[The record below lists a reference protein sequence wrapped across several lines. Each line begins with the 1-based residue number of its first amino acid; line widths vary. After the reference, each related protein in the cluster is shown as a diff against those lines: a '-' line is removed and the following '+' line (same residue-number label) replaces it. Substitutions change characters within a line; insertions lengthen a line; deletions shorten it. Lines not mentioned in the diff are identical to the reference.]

1 MTKRLNSKHKV
12 DRRLK
17 VNLWGR
23 PKSPFNSRAYPPG
36 QHGQSKAGK
45 LSDYGIQLQA
55 KQKLKSYYGNMNER
69 QFRNV
74 YKKAIMKKGD
84 TAENLIGLLE
94 RRLDAVIYRSKLSN
108 TIFSSRQLINHGHVR
123 VNGKKVNI
131 SSYQVKEED
140 SIEIREKSKQ
150 LALIDIALANK
161 ETLVVA
167 GHLIM
172 PMLRMTGASIL
183 PVDSEHNAIFQC
195 LKGESDEVIKD
206 VVLTASGG
214 PFRQMSREQM
224 RSVNLQQALKH
235 PNWKMGP
242 KVTID
247 SATLMNKGLELI
259 EAKWLFS
266 LPVEKIKAVI
276 HPQSVVH
283 GLVNF
288 ADGSCIAHM
297 GSTDMRIPI
306 SYALDYPERMTWQ
319 VETLDL
325 VKLSRLDFYEIDP
338 VRFPCFKLAKTVLSS
353 TPEHAVILNAANE
366 VAVAAFLHDQ
376 LVYSEIAELVD
387 RALNRFSVGAVAK
400 SLDDVIGLDCEV
412 RNQMSELKK
421 DFQDTV
427 KGIKIAV
434 ETDT

>member
-1 MTKRLNSKHKV
+1 MVNQRSLTILGATGSVGKSTLDLVRERPDLFNIKGLTAHTNFESLARLA
-12 DRRLK
+12 LEF
-17 VNLWGR
+17 R
-23 PKSPFNSRAYPPG
+23 PDCVVIA
-36 QHGQSKAGK
+36 
-45 LSDYGIQLQA
+45 DET
-55 KQKLKSYYGNMNER
+55 YY
-69 QFRNV
+69 
-74 YKKAIMKKGD
+74 
-84 TAENLIGLLE
+84 
-94 RRLDAVIYRSKLSN
+94 
-108 TIFSSRQLINHGHVR
+108 
-123 VNGKKVNI
+123 
-131 SSYQVKEED
+131 
-140 SIEIREKSKQ
+140 KQ
-150 LALIDIALANK
+150 LKDCLSGTDIVVHAGEDALFALAAVPVDCIVGAIVGIAGLGSVHSAIQAGQKIALANK

-172 PMLRMTGASIL
+172 PMLRRTGASIL

-242 KVTID
+242 KVTLD

-259 EAKWLFS
+259 EAKWLFG

-325 VKLSRLDFYEIDP
+325 VKLSRLDFYEIDLD
-338 VRFPCFKLAKTVLSS
+338 RFPCFELAKTVLSS

-376 LVYSEIAELVD
+376 LAYSEIAEVVD
-387 RALNRFSVGAVAK
+387 RALNRFSAVTVTK
-400 SLDDVIGLDCEV
+400 TLDDVIGLDCEV
-412 RNQMSELKK
+412 RNQMSESKK

>member
-1 MTKRLNSKHKV
+1 MVNQRSLTILGATGSIGKSTLDLVRERP
-12 DRRLK
+12 DRFK
-17 VNLWGR
+17 
-23 PKSPFNSRAYPPG
+23 
-36 QHGQSKAGK
+36 
-45 LSDYGIQLQA
+45 I
-55 KQKLKSYYGNMNER
+55 
-69 QFRNV
+69 
-74 YKKAIMKKGD
+74 KGL
-84 TAENLIGLLE
+84 TAHTNFE
-94 RRLDAVIYRSKLSN
+94 S
-108 TIFSSRQLINHGHVR
+108 
-123 VNGKKVNI
+123 
-131 SSYQVKEED
+131 
-140 SIEIREKSKQ
+140 
-150 LALIDIALANK
+150 LALLALEFRPDSVVIADETYYEQLKDCLSGTEIVVHAGEEALCALATVPVDCIGGAIVGIAGLGSIHSAIQAGQKIALANK

-172 PMLRMTGASIL
+172 PMLRRTGASIL

-195 LKGESDEVIKD
+195 LKGETGAVIKD

-266 LPVEKIKAVI
+266 LPAEKIKAVI

-288 ADGSCIAHM
+288 DDGSSIAHM

-306 SYALDYPERMTWQ
+306 SYALDYPKRMTWQ
-319 VETLDL
+319 TETLDL
-325 VKLSRLDFYEIDP
+325 VKLSRLDFYEIELD
-338 VRFPCFKLAKTVLSS
+338 RFPCFKLAKTVLSS

-366 VAVAAFLHDQ
+366 IAVAAFAHGQ
-376 LVYSEIAELVD
+376 LVYSEIAEVVD
-387 RALNRFSVGAVAK
+387 RALNRFSAVAVTK
-400 SLDDVIGLDCEV
+400 TLDDVIGLDCEV
-412 RNQMSELKK
+412 RNQMSGSEK

>member
-1 MTKRLNSKHKV
+1 MVNQRSLTILGATGSVGKSTLDLVRERPDRFKIKGLTAHTNFESLARLA
-12 DRRLK
+12 LEF
-17 VNLWGR
+17 R
-23 PKSPFNSRAYPPG
+23 PDSVVIA
-36 QHGQSKAGK
+36 
-45 LSDYGIQLQA
+45 DET
-55 KQKLKSYYGNMNER
+55 YY
-69 QFRNV
+69 
-74 YKKAIMKKGD
+74 
-84 TAENLIGLLE
+84 
-94 RRLDAVIYRSKLSN
+94 
-108 TIFSSRQLINHGHVR
+108 
-123 VNGKKVNI
+123 
-131 SSYQVKEED
+131 
-140 SIEIREKSKQ
+140 KQ
-150 LALIDIALANK
+150 LKDCLSGTDIVVHAGEDALFALAAVPVDCIVGAIVGIAGLGSVHSAIQAGQKIALANK

-172 PMLRMTGASIL
+172 PMLRRTGASIL
-183 PVDSEHNAIFQC
+183 PIDSEHNAIFQC
-195 LKGESDEVIKD
+195 LKGESGEVIKD

-224 RSVNLQQALKH
+224 RSVTLQQALKH

-259 EAKWLFS
+259 EAKWLFG
-266 LPVEKIKAVI
+266 LPAEKIKAVI

-325 VKLSRLDFYEIDP
+325 VKLSRLDFYEIDLD
-338 VRFPCFKLAKTVLSS
+338 RFPCFKLAKTVLSS

-366 VAVAAFLHDQ
+366 VAVAAFLNDQ

-387 RALNRFSVGAVAK
+387 RALNRFSAVAVTK
-400 SLDDVIGLDCEV
+400 TLDDVIGLDCEV

>member
-1 MTKRLNSKHKV
+1 MVNQRSLTILGATGSVGKSTLDLVRERSDRFKIKGLTAHTNFESLARLALEFRPDSVVIADEKYYKQ
-12 DRRLK
+12 LK
-17 VNLWGR
+17 DCLSGTDIVV
-23 PKSPFNSRAYPPG
+23 
-36 QHGQSKAGK
+36 HAGK
-45 LSDYGIQLQA
+45 DALFALAAVPVDCVVGAIVGIAGLGSVHSAIQA
-55 KQKLKSYYGNMNER
+55 GQK
-69 QFRNV
+69 
-74 YKKAIMKKGD
+74 
-84 TAENLIGLLE
+84 
-94 RRLDAVIYRSKLSN
+94 
-108 TIFSSRQLINHGHVR
+108 
-123 VNGKKVNI
+123 
-131 SSYQVKEED
+131 
-140 SIEIREKSKQ
+140 
-150 LALIDIALANK
+150 IALANK

-172 PMLRMTGASIL
+172 PMLSRTGASIL

-195 LKGESDEVIKD
+195 LRGETGDAIKD

-224 RSVNLQQALKH
+224 RTVNLQQALKH
-235 PNWKMGP
+235 PNWKMGQ

-259 EAKWLFS
+259 EAKWLFG
-266 LPVEKIKAVI
+266 LPAEKIKAVI

-288 ADGSCIAHM
+288 DDGSCIAHM

-325 VKLSRLDFYEIDP
+325 VKLSRLDFYEIDLD
-338 VRFPCFKLAKTVLSS
+338 RFPCFKLAKTVLSS

-366 VAVAAFLHDQ
+366 VAVAGFLQDK
-376 LVYSEIAELVD
+376 LAYTEIAEVVD
-387 RALNRFSVGAVAK
+387 RALNRFSAVAVTNT
-400 SLDDVIGLDCEV
+400 LDDVIGLDREV
-412 RNQMSELKK
+412 RNKISELNK
-421 DFQDTV
+421 DFQDPV

>member
-1 MTKRLNSKHKV
+1 MVNQRSLTILGATGSVGKSTLDLVRERPDRFNIKGLTAHTNFESLARLA
-12 DRRLK
+12 LEF
-17 VNLWGR
+17 R
-23 PKSPFNSRAYPPG
+23 PDSVVIA
-36 QHGQSKAGK
+36 
-45 LSDYGIQLQA
+45 DET
-55 KQKLKSYYGNMNER
+55 YY
-69 QFRNV
+69 
-74 YKKAIMKKGD
+74 
-84 TAENLIGLLE
+84 
-94 RRLDAVIYRSKLSN
+94 
-108 TIFSSRQLINHGHVR
+108 
-123 VNGKKVNI
+123 
-131 SSYQVKEED
+131 
-140 SIEIREKSKQ
+140 KQ
-150 LALIDIALANK
+150 LKDCLSGTDIVVHAGEDALFALAAVPVDCIVGAIVGIAGLGSVHSAIQAGQKIALANK

-172 PMLRMTGASIL
+172 PMLRRTGASIL

-195 LKGESDEVIKD
+195 LKGESGEVIKD

-214 PFRQMSREQM
+214 PFRQISREQM
-224 RSVNLQQALKH
+224 RSVSLQQALKH

-259 EAKWLFS
+259 EAKWLFG
-266 LPVEKIKAVI
+266 LPAEKIKAVI

-319 VETLDL
+319 AETLNL
-325 VKLSRLDFYEIDP
+325 VKLSRLDFDEIDLEK
-338 VRFPCFKLAKTVLSS
+338 FPCFKLAKTVLSS
-353 TPEHAVILNAANE
+353 TPEYAVILNAANE
-366 VAVAAFLHDQ
+366 VAVTAFLNDQ
-376 LVYSEIAELVD
+376 LVYSEIAEVVD
-387 RALNRFSVGAVAK
+387 RALNRFSAVAVTK
-400 SLDDVIGLDCEV
+400 TLDDVIGLDCEV

>member
-1 MTKRLNSKHKV
+1 MVNQLSLTILGATGSVGKSTLDLVRERPDRFKIKGLTAHTNFESLARLA
-12 DRRLK
+12 LEF
-17 VNLWGR
+17 R
-23 PKSPFNSRAYPPG
+23 PDSVVIA
-36 QHGQSKAGK
+36 
-45 LSDYGIQLQA
+45 DET
-55 KQKLKSYYGNMNER
+55 YY
-69 QFRNV
+69 
-74 YKKAIMKKGD
+74 
-84 TAENLIGLLE
+84 
-94 RRLDAVIYRSKLSN
+94 
-108 TIFSSRQLINHGHVR
+108 
-123 VNGKKVNI
+123 
-131 SSYQVKEED
+131 
-140 SIEIREKSKQ
+140 KQ
-150 LALIDIALANK
+150 LKDCLSGTDIVVHAGEDALFALAAVPVDCIVGAIVGIAGLGSVYSAIQAGQKIALANK

-172 PMLRMTGASIL
+172 PMLRRTGASIL

-195 LKGESDEVIKD
+195 LKGESGEVIKD

-224 RSVNLQQALKH
+224 RSVTLQQALKH

-259 EAKWLFS
+259 EAKWLFG
-266 LPVEKIKAVI
+266 LPAEKIKAVI

-325 VKLSRLDFYEIDP
+325 VKLSRLDFYEIDLD
-338 VRFPCFKLAKTVLSS
+338 RFPCFKLAKTVLSS

-366 VAVAAFLHDQ
+366 VAVAACLHDQ
-376 LVYSEIAELVD
+376 LAYSEIAEVVD
-387 RALNRFSVGAVAK
+387 RALNRFSAVAVTK
-400 SLDDVIGLDCEV
+400 TLDDVIGLDCEV

>member
-1 MTKRLNSKHKV
+1 MVNQRSLTILGATGSVGKSTLDLVRERPDRFKVKGLTAHTNFESLARLALEFKPDIV
-12 DRRLK
+12 VIADET
-17 VNLWGR
+17 
-23 PKSPFNSRAYPPG
+23 
-36 QHGQSKAGK
+36 
-45 LSDYGIQLQA
+45 
-55 KQKLKSYYGNMNER
+55 YY
-69 QFRNV
+69 
-74 YKKAIMKKGD
+74 
-84 TAENLIGLLE
+84 
-94 RRLDAVIYRSKLSN
+94 
-108 TIFSSRQLINHGHVR
+108 
-123 VNGKKVNI
+123 
-131 SSYQVKEED
+131 
-140 SIEIREKSKQ
+140 KQ
-150 LALIDIALANK
+150 LKDCLSGTDIVVHAGEDALFALAAVPVDCIVGAIVGIAGLGSVHSAIQAGQKIALANK

-172 PMLRMTGASIL
+172 PMLRRTGASIL

-195 LKGESDEVIKD
+195 LKGESGEVIKD

-259 EAKWLFS
+259 EAKWLFG
-266 LPVEKIKAVI
+266 LPAEKIKAVI

-306 SYALDYPERMTWQ
+306 SYALDYPKRMTWQ

-325 VKLSRLDFYEIDP
+325 VKLSRLDFYEIDLD
-338 VRFPCFKLAKTVLSS
+338 RFPCFKLAKTVLSS
-353 TPEHAVILNAANE
+353 TPEYAVILNAANE
-366 VAVAAFLHDQ
+366 VAVAAFLNDQ
-376 LVYSEIAELVD
+376 LAYSEIAEVVD
-387 RALNRFSVGAVAK
+387 RALNRFSAVTVTK
-400 SLDDVIGLDCEV
+400 TLDDVIGLDCEV

>member
-1 MTKRLNSKHKV
+1 MVNQRSLTILGATGSVGKSTLDLVRERPDRFKIKGLTAHTNFESLARLA
-12 DRRLK
+12 LEF
-17 VNLWGR
+17 R
-23 PKSPFNSRAYPPG
+23 PDCVVIA
-36 QHGQSKAGK
+36 
-45 LSDYGIQLQA
+45 DET
-55 KQKLKSYYGNMNER
+55 YY
-69 QFRNV
+69 
-74 YKKAIMKKGD
+74 
-84 TAENLIGLLE
+84 
-94 RRLDAVIYRSKLSN
+94 
-108 TIFSSRQLINHGHVR
+108 
-123 VNGKKVNI
+123 
-131 SSYQVKEED
+131 
-140 SIEIREKSKQ
+140 KQ
-150 LALIDIALANK
+150 LKDCLSGTDIVVHAGEDALFALAAVPVDCIVGAIVGIAGLGAVHSAIQAGQKIALANK

-172 PMLRMTGASIL
+172 PMLRRTGASIL

-195 LKGESDEVIKD
+195 LKGESGEVIKD

-224 RSVNLQQALKH
+224 RSVTLQQALKH

-259 EAKWLFS
+259 EAKWLFG
-266 LPVEKIKAVI
+266 LPAEKIKAVI

-325 VKLSRLDFYEIDP
+325 VKLSRLDFYEIDLD
-338 VRFPCFKLAKTVLSS
+338 RFPCFKLAKTVLSS
-353 TPEHAVILNAANE
+353 TPEYAVILNAANE
-366 VAVAAFLHDQ
+366 VAVAAFLNDQ
-376 LVYSEIAELVD
+376 LAYSEIAEVVD
-387 RALNRFSVGAVAK
+387 RALNRFSAVAVTK
-400 SLDDVIGLDCEV
+400 TLDDVIGLDCEV

>member
-1 MTKRLNSKHKV
+1 MVNQRSLTILGATGSVGKSTLDLVRERPDLFNIKGLTAHTNFESLARLA
-12 DRRLK
+12 LEF
-17 VNLWGR
+17 R
-23 PKSPFNSRAYPPG
+23 PDSVVIA
-36 QHGQSKAGK
+36 
-45 LSDYGIQLQA
+45 DET
-55 KQKLKSYYGNMNER
+55 YY
-69 QFRNV
+69 
-74 YKKAIMKKGD
+74 
-84 TAENLIGLLE
+84 
-94 RRLDAVIYRSKLSN
+94 
-108 TIFSSRQLINHGHVR
+108 
-123 VNGKKVNI
+123 
-131 SSYQVKEED
+131 
-140 SIEIREKSKQ
+140 KQ
-150 LALIDIALANK
+150 LKDCLSGTDIVVHAGEDALFALAAVPVDCIVGAIVGIAGLGSVHSAIQAGQKIALANK

-172 PMLRMTGASIL
+172 PMLRRTGASIL

-195 LKGESDEVIKD
+195 LKGESGEVIKD

-224 RSVNLQQALKH
+224 RSVTLQQALKH

-259 EAKWLFS
+259 EAKWLFG
-266 LPVEKIKAVI
+266 LPAEKIKAVI

-325 VKLSRLDFYEIDP
+325 VKLSRLDFYEIDLD
-338 VRFPCFKLAKTVLSS
+338 RFPCFKLAKTVLSS
-353 TPEHAVILNAANE
+353 TPEYAVILNAANE
-366 VAVAAFLHDQ
+366 VAVAAFLNDQ
-376 LVYSEIAELVD
+376 LAYSEIAEVVD
-387 RALNRFSVGAVAK
+387 RALNRFSAVAVTK
-400 SLDDVIGLDCEV
+400 TLDDVIGLDCEV

>member
-1 MTKRLNSKHKV
+1 MVNQRSLTILGATGSVGKSTLDLVRERPDRFNIKGLTAHTNFESLARLA
-12 DRRLK
+12 LEF
-17 VNLWGR
+17 R
-23 PKSPFNSRAYPPG
+23 PDSVVIA
-36 QHGQSKAGK
+36 
-45 LSDYGIQLQA
+45 DET
-55 KQKLKSYYGNMNER
+55 YY
-69 QFRNV
+69 
-74 YKKAIMKKGD
+74 
-84 TAENLIGLLE
+84 
-94 RRLDAVIYRSKLSN
+94 
-108 TIFSSRQLINHGHVR
+108 
-123 VNGKKVNI
+123 
-131 SSYQVKEED
+131 
-140 SIEIREKSKQ
+140 KQ
-150 LALIDIALANK
+150 LKDCLSGTDIVVHAGEDALFALAAVPVDCIVGAIVGIAGLGSVHSAIQAGQKIALANK

-172 PMLRMTGASIL
+172 PMLRRTGASIL

-195 LKGESDEVIKD
+195 LKGESGEVIKD

-259 EAKWLFS
+259 EAKWLFG
-266 LPVEKIKAVI
+266 LPAEKIKAVI

-325 VKLSRLDFYEIDP
+325 VKLSRLDFYEIDLD
-338 VRFPCFKLAKTVLSS
+338 RFPCFKLAKTVLSS

-366 VAVAAFLHDQ
+366 VAVAAFLNDQ
-376 LVYSEIAELVD
+376 LAYSEIAEVVD
-387 RALNRFSVGAVAK
+387 RALNRFSAVAVTK
-400 SLDDVIGLDCEV
+400 TLDDVIGLDCEV

>member
-1 MTKRLNSKHKV
+1 MVNQRSLTILGATGSVGKSTLNLVRERPDRFNIKGLTAHTNFESLARLA
-12 DRRLK
+12 LEF
-17 VNLWGR
+17 R
-23 PKSPFNSRAYPPG
+23 PDSVVIA
-36 QHGQSKAGK
+36 
-45 LSDYGIQLQA
+45 DET
-55 KQKLKSYYGNMNER
+55 YY
-69 QFRNV
+69 
-74 YKKAIMKKGD
+74 
-84 TAENLIGLLE
+84 
-94 RRLDAVIYRSKLSN
+94 
-108 TIFSSRQLINHGHVR
+108 
-123 VNGKKVNI
+123 
-131 SSYQVKEED
+131 
-140 SIEIREKSKQ
+140 KQ
-150 LALIDIALANK
+150 LKDCLSGTDIVVHAGEDALFALAAVPVDCIVGAIVGIAGLGAVHSAIQAGQKIALANK

-172 PMLRMTGASIL
+172 PMLRRTGASIL
-183 PVDSEHNAIFQC
+183 PLDSEHSAIFQC
-195 LKGESDEVIKD
+195 LKGESGEVIKD

-224 RSVNLQQALKH
+224 RSVNLPQARNH

-259 EAKWLFS
+259 EAKWLFG
-266 LPVEKIKAVI
+266 LPAEKIKALI

-288 ADGSCIAHM
+288 TDGSCIAHM

-306 SYALDYPERMTWQ
+306 SYALDYPERIPWQ

-325 VKLSRLDFYEIDP
+325 VKLSRLDFYEIDLD
-338 VRFPCFKLAKTVLSS
+338 RFPCFKLANTVLSS
-353 TPEHAVILNAANE
+353 TPEYDVILNAAHE
-366 VAVAAFLHDQ
+366 VAVAGFLNDQ
-376 LVYSEIAELVD
+376 LVYSEIAEVVD
-387 RALNRFSVGAVAK
+387 RALNRFSAVTVTK
-400 SLDDVIGLDCEV
+400 TLDDVISLDCEV

>member
-1 MTKRLNSKHKV
+1 M
-12 DRRLK
+12 
-17 VNLWGR
+17 VNQRSLTILGATGSVGKSTLDLVRER
-23 PKSPFNSRAYPPG
+23 PDLFN
-36 QHGQSKAGK
+36 
-45 LSDYGIQLQA
+45 I
-55 KQKLKSYYGNMNER
+55 
-69 QFRNV
+69 
-74 YKKAIMKKGD
+74 KGL
-84 TAENLIGLLE
+84 TAHTNFESLA
-94 RRLDAVIYRSKLSN
+94 R
-108 TIFSSRQLINHGHVR
+108 
-123 VNGKKVNI
+123 
-131 SSYQVKEED
+131 
-140 SIEIREKSKQ
+140 
-150 LALIDIALANK
+150 LALEFRPDCVVIADETYYEQLKDCLSGTDIVVHAGEDALFALAAVPVDCVVGAIVGVAGLASVHSAIQAGQKIALANK

-167 GHLIM
+167 GHLII
-172 PMLRMTGASIL
+172 PMLRRTGASIL

-259 EAKWLFS
+259 EAKWLFG
-266 LPVEKIKAVI
+266 LPAEKIKAVI

-288 ADGSCIAHM
+288 VDGSCIAHM

-325 VKLSRLDFYEIDP
+325 VKLSRLDFYEIDLD
-338 VRFPCFKLAKTVLSS
+338 RFPCFKLAKTVLSS
-353 TPEHAVILNAANE
+353 TPEYAVILNAANE
-366 VAVAAFLHDQ
+366 VAVAAFLNDQ
-376 LVYSEIAELVD
+376 LVYSEIAEVVD
-387 RALNRFSVGAVAK
+387 RALNRFSAVAVTK
-400 SLDDVIGLDCEV
+400 TLDDVIGLDCEV

>member
-1 MTKRLNSKHKV
+1 MVDQRSLTILGATGSVGKSTLDLVRERPDRFNIKGLTAHTNFESLARLA
-12 DRRLK
+12 LEF
-17 VNLWGR
+17 R
-23 PKSPFNSRAYPPG
+23 PDCVVIA
-36 QHGQSKAGK
+36 
-45 LSDYGIQLQA
+45 DET
-55 KQKLKSYYGNMNER
+55 YY
-69 QFRNV
+69 
-74 YKKAIMKKGD
+74 
-84 TAENLIGLLE
+84 
-94 RRLDAVIYRSKLSN
+94 
-108 TIFSSRQLINHGHVR
+108 
-123 VNGKKVNI
+123 
-131 SSYQVKEED
+131 
-140 SIEIREKSKQ
+140 KQ
-150 LALIDIALANK
+150 LKDCLSGTDIVVHAGEDALFALAAVPVDCIVGAIVGIAGLGAVHSAIQAGQKIALANK

-167 GHLIM
+167 GHLFM
-172 PMLRMTGASIL
+172 PMLCRTGASIL

-259 EAKWLFS
+259 EAKWLFG
-266 LPVEKIKAVI
+266 LPAEKIKAVI

-325 VKLSRLDFYEIDP
+325 VKLSRLDFYEIDLD
-338 VRFPCFKLAKTVLSS
+338 RFPCFKLAKTVLSS
-353 TPEHAVILNAANE
+353 TPEYAVILNAANE
-366 VAVAAFLHDQ
+366 VAVAAFLNDQ
-376 LVYSEIAELVD
+376 LVYSEIAEVVD
-387 RALNRFSVGAVAK
+387 RALNRFSAVAVTK
-400 SLDDVIGLDCEV
+400 TLDDVIGLDCEV

-421 DFQDTV
+421 DFQDAV

-434 ETDT
+434 ETDM

>member
-1 MTKRLNSKHKV
+1 MLNQRSLTILGATGSVGKSALDLVRERPDRFKIKGLTAHTNFESLARLA
-12 DRRLK
+12 LEF
-17 VNLWGR
+17 R
-23 PKSPFNSRAYPPG
+23 PDSVVIA
-36 QHGQSKAGK
+36 
-45 LSDYGIQLQA
+45 DET
-55 KQKLKSYYGNMNER
+55 YY
-69 QFRNV
+69 
-74 YKKAIMKKGD
+74 
-84 TAENLIGLLE
+84 
-94 RRLDAVIYRSKLSN
+94 
-108 TIFSSRQLINHGHVR
+108 
-123 VNGKKVNI
+123 
-131 SSYQVKEED
+131 
-140 SIEIREKSKQ
+140 KQ
-150 LALIDIALANK
+150 LKDCLSGTDIVVHAGEDALFALAAVPVDCIVAAIVGVAGLGSVHSAIQAGQKIALANK

-172 PMLRMTGASIL
+172 PMLRRTGASIL

-195 LKGESDEVIKD
+195 LKDESDEVIKD

-214 PFRQMSREQM
+214 PFREMSLEQM
-224 RSVNLQQALKH
+224 RSVTLQQALKH

-259 EAKWLFS
+259 EAKWLFG

-306 SYALDYPERMTWQ
+306 SYALDYPKRMTWQ
-319 VETLDL
+319 AETLDL
-325 VKLSRLDFYEIDP
+325 VKLSRLDFYEID
-338 VRFPCFKLAKTVLSS
+338 VDRFPCFKLAKTVLSS

-366 VAVAAFLHDQ
+366 IAVAAFLHDQ
-376 LVYSEIAELVD
+376 LAYSEIAEVVD
-387 RALNRFSVGAVAK
+387 RALNRFSAVTVTK
-400 SLDDVIGLDCEV
+400 TLDDVIGLDCEV

>member
-1 MTKRLNSKHKV
+1 MVNQRSLTILGATGSVGKSTLDLVRERPDRFKVKGLTAHTNFESLARLALEFKPDIV
-12 DRRLK
+12 VIADET
-17 VNLWGR
+17 
-23 PKSPFNSRAYPPG
+23 
-36 QHGQSKAGK
+36 
-45 LSDYGIQLQA
+45 
-55 KQKLKSYYGNMNER
+55 YY
-69 QFRNV
+69 
-74 YKKAIMKKGD
+74 
-84 TAENLIGLLE
+84 
-94 RRLDAVIYRSKLSN
+94 
-108 TIFSSRQLINHGHVR
+108 
-123 VNGKKVNI
+123 
-131 SSYQVKEED
+131 
-140 SIEIREKSKQ
+140 KQ
-150 LALIDIALANK
+150 LKDCLSGTDIVVHAGEDALFALAAVPVDCIVGAIVGIAGLGSVHSAIQAGQKIALANK

-172 PMLRMTGASIL
+172 PMLRRTGASIL

-242 KVTID
+242 KVTLD

-259 EAKWLFS
+259 EAKWLFG
-266 LPVEKIKAVI
+266 LPAEKIKAVI

-306 SYALDYPERMTWQ
+306 SYALDYPERMNWQ

-325 VKLSRLDFYEIDP
+325 VKLSRLDFYEIDLD
-338 VRFPCFKLAKTVLSS
+338 RFPCFKLAKTVLSS
-353 TPEHAVILNAANE
+353 TPEYAVILNAANE
-366 VAVAAFLHDQ
+366 VAVAAFLNDQ
-376 LVYSEIAELVD
+376 LAYSEIAEVVD
-387 RALNRFSVGAVAK
+387 RALNRFSAVTVTK
-400 SLDDVIGLDCEV
+400 TLDDVIGLDCEV

>member
-1 MTKRLNSKHKV
+1 MADQRSLTILGATGSVGKSTLDLVRERPDRFKIKGLTAHTNFESLARLA
-12 DRRLK
+12 LEF
-17 VNLWGR
+17 R
-23 PKSPFNSRAYPPG
+23 PDCVVIA
-36 QHGQSKAGK
+36 
-45 LSDYGIQLQA
+45 DET
-55 KQKLKSYYGNMNER
+55 YY
-69 QFRNV
+69 
-74 YKKAIMKKGD
+74 
-84 TAENLIGLLE
+84 
-94 RRLDAVIYRSKLSN
+94 
-108 TIFSSRQLINHGHVR
+108 
-123 VNGKKVNI
+123 
-131 SSYQVKEED
+131 
-140 SIEIREKSKQ
+140 KQ
-150 LALIDIALANK
+150 LKDCLSGTDIVVHAGEDALFALAAVPVDCIVGAIVGIAGLGAVHSAIQAGQKIALANK

-172 PMLRMTGASIL
+172 PMLRRTGASIL

-242 KVTID
+242 KVTLD

-259 EAKWLFS
+259 EAKWLFG
-266 LPVEKIKAVI
+266 LPAEKIKAVI

-306 SYALDYPERMTWQ
+306 SYALDYPERLTWQ
-319 VETLDL
+319 LETLDL
-325 VKLSRLDFYEIDP
+325 VKLSRLDFYEIDLD
-338 VRFPCFKLAKTVLSS
+338 RFPCFKLAKTVLSS

-366 VAVAAFLHDQ
+366 VAVAAFLNNQ
-376 LVYSEIAELVD
+376 LVYSEIAEVVD
-387 RALNRFSVGAVAK
+387 RALNRFSAVAVTK
-400 SLDDVIGLDCEV
+400 TLDDVIGLDFEV

-421 DFQDTV
+421 DFQHTV

>member
-1 MTKRLNSKHKV
+1 MLNQRSLTILGATGSVGKSTLDLVRKRP
-12 DRRLK
+12 DRFKIKGLTAHTNFETLARLA
-17 VNLWGR
+17 LEFR
-23 PKSPFNSRAYPPG
+23 PDSVVIA
-36 QHGQSKAGK
+36 
-45 LSDYGIQLQA
+45 DET
-55 KQKLKSYYGNMNER
+55 YY
-69 QFRNV
+69 
-74 YKKAIMKKGD
+74 
-84 TAENLIGLLE
+84 
-94 RRLDAVIYRSKLSN
+94 
-108 TIFSSRQLINHGHVR
+108 
-123 VNGKKVNI
+123 
-131 SSYQVKEED
+131 
-140 SIEIREKSKQ
+140 KQ
-150 LALIDIALANK
+150 LKDCLSGTDIVVHAGEDALFALAAVPVDCIVGAIVGIAGLGSVHSAIQAGQKIALANK

-172 PMLRMTGASIL
+172 PMLRRTGASIL

-259 EAKWLFS
+259 EAKWLFG

-306 SYALDYPERMTWQ
+306 SYALDYPERMTWE

-325 VKLSRLDFYEIDP
+325 VKLSRLDFDEIDLEK
-338 VRFPCFKLAKTVLSS
+338 FPCFKLAKTVLSS
-353 TPEHAVILNAANE
+353 TPEQAVILNAANE
-366 VAVAAFLHDQ
+366 VAVAAFLHGQ
-376 LVYSEIAELVD
+376 LVYSEIAKLVD
-387 RALNRFSVGAVAK
+387 RALNRFSAVAVTK
-400 SLDDVIGLDCEV
+400 TLDDVMGLDCEV
-412 RNQMSELKK
+412 RNQMSEL
-421 DFQDTV
+421 
-427 KGIKIAV
+427 
-434 ETDT
+434 

>member
-1 MTKRLNSKHKV
+1 MVNQRSLTILGATGSIGKSTLDLVRERPDRFKINGLTAHTNFESLARLA
-12 DRRLK
+12 LEF
-17 VNLWGR
+17 R
-23 PKSPFNSRAYPPG
+23 PDNVVIA
-36 QHGQSKAGK
+36 
-45 LSDYGIQLQA
+45 DET
-55 KQKLKSYYGNMNER
+55 YY
-69 QFRNV
+69 
-74 YKKAIMKKGD
+74 
-84 TAENLIGLLE
+84 
-94 RRLDAVIYRSKLSN
+94 
-108 TIFSSRQLINHGHVR
+108 
-123 VNGKKVNI
+123 
-131 SSYQVKEED
+131 
-140 SIEIREKSKQ
+140 KQ
-150 LALIDIALANK
+150 LKDCLSGTDIVVHAGEDALFALAAVPVDCIVGAIVGIAGLGSVHSAIQAGQKIALANK

-172 PMLRMTGASIL
+172 PMLRRTGASIL

-195 LKGESDEVIKD
+195 LKGESGEAIKE

-259 EAKWLFS
+259 EAKWLFG
-266 LPVEKIKAVI
+266 LPAEKIKAVI

-288 ADGSCIAHM
+288 TDGSCIAHM

-325 VKLSRLDFYEIDP
+325 VKLSRLDFYEIDLD
-338 VRFPCFKLAKTVLSS
+338 RFPCFQLAKTVLSS

-376 LVYSEIAELVD
+376 LVYSEIAEVVD
-387 RALNRFSVGAVAK
+387 RALNRFSAVAVTK
-400 SLDDVIGLDCEV
+400 TLDDVMGLDCEV

-421 DFQDTV
+421 DSQDTV

>member
-1 MTKRLNSKHKV
+1 MVNQRSLTILGATGSVGKSTLDLVRERPDRFNIKGLTAHTNFESLARLA
-12 DRRLK
+12 LEF
-17 VNLWGR
+17 R
-23 PKSPFNSRAYPPG
+23 PDCVVIA
-36 QHGQSKAGK
+36 
-45 LSDYGIQLQA
+45 DET
-55 KQKLKSYYGNMNER
+55 YY
-69 QFRNV
+69 
-74 YKKAIMKKGD
+74 
-84 TAENLIGLLE
+84 
-94 RRLDAVIYRSKLSN
+94 
-108 TIFSSRQLINHGHVR
+108 
-123 VNGKKVNI
+123 
-131 SSYQVKEED
+131 
-140 SIEIREKSKQ
+140 KQ
-150 LALIDIALANK
+150 LKDCLSGTDIVVHAGEDALFALAAVPVDCIVGAIVGIAGLGSVHSAIQAGQKIALANK

-172 PMLRMTGASIL
+172 PMLPRTGASIL
-183 PVDSEHNAIFQC
+183 PLDSEHSAIFQC
-195 LKGESDEVIKD
+195 LKGESGEVIKD

-259 EAKWLFS
+259 EAKWLFG
-266 LPVEKIKAVI
+266 LPAEKIKAVI

-325 VKLSRLDFYEIDP
+325 VKLSRLDFYEIDLD
-338 VRFPCFKLAKTVLSS
+338 RFPCFKLAKTVLSS

-366 VAVAAFLHDQ
+366 VAVAAFLNDQ
-376 LVYSEIAELVD
+376 LVYSEIAEVVD
-387 RALNRFSVGAVAK
+387 RALNRFSAVTVTK
-400 SLDDVIGLDCEV
+400 TLDDVIGLDCEV

>member
-1 MTKRLNSKHKV
+1 MVNQRSLTILGATGSVGKSTLDLVRERPDRFNIKGLTAHTNFESLARLA
-12 DRRLK
+12 LEF
-17 VNLWGR
+17 R
-23 PKSPFNSRAYPPG
+23 PDSVVIA
-36 QHGQSKAGK
+36 
-45 LSDYGIQLQA
+45 DET
-55 KQKLKSYYGNMNER
+55 YY
-69 QFRNV
+69 
-74 YKKAIMKKGD
+74 
-84 TAENLIGLLE
+84 
-94 RRLDAVIYRSKLSN
+94 
-108 TIFSSRQLINHGHVR
+108 
-123 VNGKKVNI
+123 
-131 SSYQVKEED
+131 
-140 SIEIREKSKQ
+140 KQ
-150 LALIDIALANK
+150 LKDCLSGTDIVVHAGEDALFALAAVPVDCIVGAIVGIAGLGAVHSAIQAGQKIALANK

-172 PMLRMTGASIL
+172 PMLPRTGASIL
-183 PVDSEHNAIFQC
+183 PLDSEHSAIFQC
-195 LKGESDEVIKD
+195 LKGESGEVIKD

-259 EAKWLFS
+259 EAKWLFG

-319 VETLDL
+319 AETLDL
-325 VKLSRLDFYEIDP
+325 VKLSRLDFYEIDLD
-338 VRFPCFKLAKTVLSS
+338 RFPCFKLAKTVLSS
-353 TPEHAVILNAANE
+353 TPEYAVILNAANE
-366 VAVAAFLHDQ
+366 VAVAAFLNDQ
-376 LVYSEIAELVD
+376 LAYSEIAEVVD
-387 RALNRFSVGAVAK
+387 RALNRFSAVTVTK
-400 SLDDVIGLDCEV
+400 TLDDVIGLDCEV

>member
-1 MTKRLNSKHKV
+1 MVNQRSLTILGATGSVGKSTLDLVRERPDLFNIKGLTAHTNFESLARLA
-12 DRRLK
+12 LEF
-17 VNLWGR
+17 R
-23 PKSPFNSRAYPPG
+23 PDCVVIA
-36 QHGQSKAGK
+36 
-45 LSDYGIQLQA
+45 DET
-55 KQKLKSYYGNMNER
+55 YY
-69 QFRNV
+69 
-74 YKKAIMKKGD
+74 
-84 TAENLIGLLE
+84 
-94 RRLDAVIYRSKLSN
+94 
-108 TIFSSRQLINHGHVR
+108 
-123 VNGKKVNI
+123 
-131 SSYQVKEED
+131 
-140 SIEIREKSKQ
+140 KQ
-150 LALIDIALANK
+150 LKDCLSGTDIVVHAGEDALFALAAVPVDCIVGAIVGIAGLGAVHSAIQAGQKIALANK

-172 PMLRMTGASIL
+172 PMLSRTGASIL
-183 PVDSEHNAIFQC
+183 PLDSEHNAIFQC
-195 LKGESDEVIKD
+195 LKGESGEVIKD

-259 EAKWLFS
+259 EAKWLFG
-266 LPVEKIKAVI
+266 LPAEKIKAVI

-325 VKLSRLDFYEIDP
+325 VKLSRLDFYEIDLD
-338 VRFPCFKLAKTVLSS
+338 RFPCFKLAKTVLSS

-366 VAVAAFLHDQ
+366 VAVAAFLNDQ
-376 LVYSEIAELVD
+376 LAYSEIAEVVD
-387 RALNRFSVGAVAK
+387 RALNRFSAVTVTK
-400 SLDDVIGLDCEV
+400 TLDDVIGLDCEV

>member
-1 MTKRLNSKHKV
+1 MVNQRSLTILGATGSVGKSTLDLVRERPDRFNIKGLTAHTNFESLARLA
-12 DRRLK
+12 LEF
-17 VNLWGR
+17 R
-23 PKSPFNSRAYPPG
+23 PDSVVIA
-36 QHGQSKAGK
+36 
-45 LSDYGIQLQA
+45 DET
-55 KQKLKSYYGNMNER
+55 YY
-69 QFRNV
+69 
-74 YKKAIMKKGD
+74 
-84 TAENLIGLLE
+84 
-94 RRLDAVIYRSKLSN
+94 
-108 TIFSSRQLINHGHVR
+108 
-123 VNGKKVNI
+123 
-131 SSYQVKEED
+131 
-140 SIEIREKSKQ
+140 KQ
-150 LALIDIALANK
+150 LKDCLSGTDIVVHAGEDALFALAAVPVDCIVGAIVGIAGLGSVHSAIQAGQKIALANK

-172 PMLRMTGASIL
+172 PMLRRTGASIL

-259 EAKWLFS
+259 EAKWLFG
-266 LPVEKIKAVI
+266 LPAEKIKAVI

-325 VKLSRLDFYEIDP
+325 VKLSRLDFYEIDLD
-338 VRFPCFKLAKTVLSS
+338 RFPCFKLAKTVLSS
-353 TPEHAVILNAANE
+353 TPEYAVILNAANE
-366 VAVAAFLHDQ
+366 VAVAAFLNDQ
-376 LVYSEIAELVD
+376 LAYSEIAEVVD
-387 RALNRFSVGAVAK
+387 RALNRFSAVTVTK
-400 SLDDVIGLDCEV
+400 TLDDVIGLDCEV

>member
-1 MTKRLNSKHKV
+1 MVNQRSLTILGATGSVGKSTLDLVRERPDRFNIKGLTAHTNFESLARLA
-12 DRRLK
+12 LEF
-17 VNLWGR
+17 R
-23 PKSPFNSRAYPPG
+23 PDSVVIA
-36 QHGQSKAGK
+36 
-45 LSDYGIQLQA
+45 DET
-55 KQKLKSYYGNMNER
+55 YY
-69 QFRNV
+69 
-74 YKKAIMKKGD
+74 
-84 TAENLIGLLE
+84 
-94 RRLDAVIYRSKLSN
+94 
-108 TIFSSRQLINHGHVR
+108 
-123 VNGKKVNI
+123 
-131 SSYQVKEED
+131 
-140 SIEIREKSKQ
+140 KQ
-150 LALIDIALANK
+150 LKDCLSGTDIVVHAGEDALFALAAVPVDCIVGAIVGIAGLGSVHSAIQAGQKIALANK

-172 PMLRMTGASIL
+172 PMLRRTGASIL

-195 LKGESDEVIKD
+195 LKGESGEVIKD

-259 EAKWLFS
+259 EAKWLFG
-266 LPVEKIKAVI
+266 LPAEKIKAVI

-319 VETLDL
+319 AETLDL
-325 VKLSRLDFYEIDP
+325 VKLSRLDFYEIDLD
-338 VRFPCFKLAKTVLSS
+338 RFPCFKLAKTVLSS
-353 TPEHAVILNAANE
+353 TPEYAVILNAANE
-366 VAVAAFLHDQ
+366 VAVAAFLNDQ
-376 LVYSEIAELVD
+376 LAYSEIAEVVD
-387 RALNRFSVGAVAK
+387 RALNRFSAVAVTK
-400 SLDDVIGLDCEV
+400 TLDDVIGLDCEV

>member
-1 MTKRLNSKHKV
+1 MVNQRSLTILGATGSVGKSTLDLVRERPDLFNIKGLTAHTNFESLARLA
-12 DRRLK
+12 LEF
-17 VNLWGR
+17 R
-23 PKSPFNSRAYPPG
+23 PDCVVIA
-36 QHGQSKAGK
+36 
-45 LSDYGIQLQA
+45 DET
-55 KQKLKSYYGNMNER
+55 YY
-69 QFRNV
+69 
-74 YKKAIMKKGD
+74 
-84 TAENLIGLLE
+84 
-94 RRLDAVIYRSKLSN
+94 
-108 TIFSSRQLINHGHVR
+108 
-123 VNGKKVNI
+123 
-131 SSYQVKEED
+131 
-140 SIEIREKSKQ
+140 KQ
-150 LALIDIALANK
+150 LKDCLSGTDIVVHAGEDALFALAAVPVDCIVGAIVGIAGLGAVHSAIQAGQNIALANK

-172 PMLRMTGASIL
+172 PMLRRTGASIL

-195 LKGESDEVIKD
+195 LKGESGEVIKD

-259 EAKWLFS
+259 EAKWLFG
-266 LPVEKIKAVI
+266 LPAEKIKAVI

-325 VKLSRLDFYEIDP
+325 VKLSRLDFYEIDLD
-338 VRFPCFKLAKTVLSS
+338 RFPCFKLAKTVLSS

-366 VAVAAFLHDQ
+366 VAVAAFLNDQ
-376 LVYSEIAELVD
+376 LAYSEIAEVVD
-387 RALNRFSVGAVAK
+387 RALNRFSAVTVTK
-400 SLDDVIGLDCEV
+400 TLDDVIGLDCEV